1 MNVYDSITA
10 DAVEVGDLV
19 LINNDQL
26 EVIKVVDEGDS
37 ILITGD
43 SFVTGDKEIYILPT
57 DHIVNLWTE

>member
-26 EVIKVVDEGDS
+26 EVIRVVDEGDS

-43 SFVTGDKEIYILPT
+43 SFVTGDKETYILPT